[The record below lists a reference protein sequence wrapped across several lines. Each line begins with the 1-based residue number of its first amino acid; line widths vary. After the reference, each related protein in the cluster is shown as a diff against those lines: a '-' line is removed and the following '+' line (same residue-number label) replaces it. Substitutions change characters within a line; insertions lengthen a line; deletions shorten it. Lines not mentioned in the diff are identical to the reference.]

1 MDAGS
6 PLAVPSERCLPY
18 DPDTPRFVLACNP
31 SVSMTLAWPSACLY
45 LAVCIGLA
53 PLIGI

>member
-31 SVSMTLAWPSACLY
+31 SVSMTLVWPSACLY